1 MTRST
6 MRAALPLLLAP
17 FTLVAQRPQPPMPGM
32 PPGTPGAMVV
42 AVPNEGAPAGAAAFT
57 FVTARQG
64 GRARPDG
71 SPRQAGVT
79 RLLNLR
85 RQLDLTPR
93 QVAQFDS
100 IERLVVAEQR
110 AVMERMRAERGG
122 RPPVGQGRM
131 SPDSMRSGMP
141 RLQPQMAQLRQRDSV
156 TTAAAERLL
165 TDAQRGT
172 LRELRA
178 FARGRA
184 AGLRQRDMRGRM
196 RGSMRGGMPGMGPM
210 GQMPPMAP
218 MMPMPPMPPMPPGRD
233 GEEVDVQVWRQ
244 GPPGGEA
251 EVRIERRRQRPP
263 R

>member
-32 PPGTPGAMVV
+32 PRGAPGAMVV
-42 AVPNEGAPAGAAAFT
+42 AVPNQGAPAGAAAFT
-57 FVTARQG
+57 FVTARQN
-64 GRARPDG
+64 GRARAAG

-184 AGLRQRDMRGRM
+184 AGLRPGQRDMRG
-196 RGSMRGGMPGMGPM
+196 GMRGGMPGMGPM

-218 MMPMPPMPPMPPGRD
+218 MMPMPPMPPGRD

>member
-1 MTRST
+1 MIRST
-6 MRAALPLLLAP
+6 TRAALPFLLVP
-17 FTLVAQRPQPPMPGM
+17 FTLVAQRPKPPMPVM
-32 PPGTPGAMVV
+32 PPDAPGATVV
-42 AVPNEGAPAGAAAFT
+42 AVPNRGAPAGAAAYT
-57 FVTARQG
+57 FVTAGQG
-64 GRARPDG
+64 GRARPAG
-71 SPRQAGVT
+71 RPRQAGVT

-110 AVMERMRAERGG
+110 SVMERMRAERGG
-122 RPPVGQGRM
+122 RPSAVA
-131 SPDSMRSGMP
+131 PDSLRAERQ
-141 RLQPQMAQLRQRDSV
+141 RLQPQLAQLRQRDSV

-165 TDAQRGT
+165 TDAQRGK

-184 AGLRQRDMRGRM
+184 AGLRQGQ
-196 RGSMRGGMPGMGPM
+196 GAMRGGMRGLT
-210 GQMPPMAP
+210 PMAP
-218 MMPMPPMPPMPPGRD
+218 MPPMMPMRPLAPGRD

-263 R
+263 V